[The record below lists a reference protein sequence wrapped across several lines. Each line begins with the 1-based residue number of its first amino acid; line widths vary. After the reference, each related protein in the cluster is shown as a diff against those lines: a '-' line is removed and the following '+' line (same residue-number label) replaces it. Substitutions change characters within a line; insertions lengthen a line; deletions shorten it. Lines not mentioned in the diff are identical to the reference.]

1 MGFGTIL
8 LIAFSITISAVNG
21 NHEGDVLASWKTML
35 NDPNNVLQS
44 WDPSLVNPCT
54 WFHVTCND
62 DNTVVRVD
70 LGSAGLSGTLS
81 PNLAQL
87 SNLEYL
93 EVYQNDLTGIIPP
106 EFGNLTS
113 LVSLDLYK
121 NHLSG
126 PIPHSLGNLK
136 SLRYMRLNSNALTG
150 DLPAQIL
157 ELTLWGHLQVL
168 NVSDNSLTGRV
179 RSTKSKRLAITTI
192 IQDPKAS

>member
-1 MGFGTIL
+1 MGFGTVL
-8 LIAFSITISAVNG
+8 LFAFSITISAVNG

-54 WFHVTCND
+54 WFHVTCNA
-62 DNTVVRVD
+62 DNSVVRVD
-70 LGSAGLSGTLS
+70 LGNAGLSGTLS

-93 EVYQNDLTGIIPP
+93 EVYQNDLTGKIPP

-121 NHLSG
+121 NHFSG

-157 ELTLWGHLQVL
+157 ELILWGHLQVL
-168 NVSDNSLTGRV
+168 NVSDNSMTGRV
-179 RSTKSKRLAITTI
+179 PSTKSKRLAITTI